1 MWNLVGLG
9 AQVKTLLDRLTST
22 RAGYLDRLDATVSS
36 RASAS
41 DWPASLASQINTNL
55 DEAISGLPKL
65 AIHTGYVHNGSTSNG
80 SGEDQF
86 YHNVN
91 VAAHG
96 ITHYTKCIVLFQGIY
111 GISGSSTYGIYQ
123 TARLTS
129 NTNLRL
135 AVTTTYSSWSAI
147 SGRYY
152 IIEVL

>member
-1 MWNLVGLG
+1 MWNLAGVG

-22 RAGYLDRLDATVSS
+22 RAGYLDRLDATISS

-41 DWPASLASQINTNL
+41 TWSASLASQIDTNL

-65 AIHTGYVHNGSTSNG
+65 AVYTGYVSGSSSSG

-86 YHNVN
+86 YLDTDVS
-91 VAAHG
+91 AHG
-96 ITHYTKCIVLFQGIY
+96 ITDYTKCIVLLQGVS
-111 GISGSSTYGIYQ
+111 GIAYNANRTVYQ

-129 NTNLRL
+129 NTNLRMS
-135 AVTTTYSSWSAI
+135 ATTTFTDWPALT
-147 SGRYY
+147 GRYY